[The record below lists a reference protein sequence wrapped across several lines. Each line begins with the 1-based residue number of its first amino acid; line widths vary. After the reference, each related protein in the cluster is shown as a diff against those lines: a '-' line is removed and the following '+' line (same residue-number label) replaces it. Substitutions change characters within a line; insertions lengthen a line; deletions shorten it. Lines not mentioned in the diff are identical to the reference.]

1 MAEGRLAG
9 KVALITGASSGQGRA
24 AAVRFAR
31 EGAKV
36 VVADVQIEGG
46 HETVRLVQA
55 AGGQAVFCATDV
67 SQADQ
72 VETAV
77 RCAVETYGALHI
89 LYNNAAI
96 LHRKDA
102 YVTTLEEEIWDRVI
116 AVNLKGVYL
125 GCKYAIPEL
134 IKAGG
139 GSIINTASLAGLLG
153 VGNVHAYTAA
163 KGGVI
168 SLTRAIAVAYAKQQ
182 VRCNVI
188 CPGAVD
194 TPMMAH
200 VLHGANPKLREGFER
215 GHPIGRLGTPDD
227 IAALALY
234 LASDESSWVTGSVFT
249 IDGGF
254 SAQ

>member
-1 MAEGRLAG
+1 MAGRLAG
-9 KVALITGASSGQGRA
+9 KVALITGAGSGQGRA
-24 AAVRFAR
+24 AAVLFAQ

-36 VVADVQIEGG
+36 VGADVQVEGG
-46 HETVRLVQA
+46 EETAQLVRA
-55 AGGQAVFCATDV
+55 AGGQAAFWATDV
-67 SQADQ
+67 SQAVQ
-72 VETAV
+72 VEAAV
-77 RCAVETYGALHI
+77 RFTVDTYGSLNI
-89 LYNNAAI
+89 LYNNAAV
-96 LHRKDA
+96 LHRLDA
-102 YVTTLEEEIWDRVI
+102 LVTNLEEEVWDQII

-125 GCKYAIPEL
+125 GCKYAVPEL

-139 GSIINTASLAGLLG
+139 GSIVNTSSLAGLLG

-168 SLTRAIAVAYAKQQ
+168 SLTRAVAMAYAAQK

-200 VLHGANPKLREGFER
+200 VLHGSNPKLRQSFEK
-215 GHPIGRLGTPDD
+215 GHPIGRLGTPED

-249 IDGGF
+249 IDGGYA
-254 SAQ
+254 AQ

>member
-1 MAEGRLAG
+1 MAGRLTD
-9 KVALITGASSGQGRA
+9 KVALITGAGGGQGRA
-24 AAVRFAR
+24 AALLFAQ

-36 VVADVQIEGG
+36 IVTDIKVEGG
-46 HETVRLVQA
+46 EETVRLVRA
-55 AGGQAVFCATDV
+55 AGGQAMFRAADV
-67 SQADQ
+67 SQAAQ
-72 VETAV
+72 VEAAV
-77 RCAVETYGALHI
+77 RFAVDTYGSLTI
-89 LYNNAAI
+89 LYNNAAV

-102 YVTTLEEEIWDRVI
+102 PVTNLEEEVWDQI
-116 AVNLKGVYL
+116 IGVNLKGVYL
-125 GCKYAIPEL
+125 GCKYAVPE
-134 IKAGG
+134 ISKAGG
-139 GSIINTASLAGLLG
+139 GSVINTSSLAGLLG

-168 SLTRAIAVAYAKQQ
+168 SLTRAVAMAYAAQK

-200 VLHGANPKLREGFER
+200 VLHGANPKLRQGFEK
-215 GHPIGRLGTPDD
+215 GHPLGRLGTPED
-227 IAALALY
+227 IAAMALY

-254 SAQ
+254 AAQ